1 MSGPKGFGY
10 EVVSAQELRRREDEA
25 RAGRCRRHVVTLAGL
40 HDQLRRH
47 GCSVDDRADEPPSTD
62 RQSMIAWEE
71 DLIRAIGA
79 ARERVREES
88 AKEIM
93 RRLRS
98 GDRAVDVSGLSLGG
112 GSRGDRSRPDG
123 DRLDRGD
130 RSAPDARAGAPP
142 ERDARR
148 RVAADVGAVVGL
160 LAGLRDPAVREE
172 LTATARAVLDVDDP
186 AQARGD
192 LLTLKTRATEALRV
206 QDLRDLAAQEALAL
220 AASRSRAAADLRA
233 RAERVTTAAELS
245 GLRGRIA
252 ELVEQERREADARF
266 VQGALEEVLAE
277 LGFAVDEDFE
287 LQDYGAVGVASHASC
302 PGYGVRF
309 QVSPGAGT
317 LFTRVVSR
325 RESSPE
331 EDARAEALTCDGVRA
346 VADRLHGRGVSTE
359 LRFSRRPGEA
369 AVERRIAPAEAAAEE
384 SAPRAAAA
392 GESAGEPAAGA
403 PVRRAPAGRG
413 RGGAARER
421 AR

>member
-40 HDQLRRH
+40 HDQLRRC
-47 GCSVDDRADEPPSTD
+47 GCSVDGPADEPPSTD

-71 DLIRAIGA
+71 ALIRAIDA
-79 ARERVREES
+79 AREQVHEES

-98 GDRAVDVSGLSLGG
+98 GDRPVDVSGLSLG
-112 GSRGDRSRPDG
+112 DRPAPPD
-123 DRLDRGD
+123 
-130 RSAPDARAGAPP
+130 RAGAAP

-148 RVAADVGAVVGL
+148 RVAADVDAVVGL

-172 LTATARAVLDVDDP
+172 LTTTARAVLDVDDP

-309 QVSPGAGT
+309 QVNPGAQT

-331 EDARAEALTCDGVRA
+331 EDARAEALTCDEVRA

-359 LRFSRRPGEA
+359 LRFSRRPGEV
-369 AVERRIAPAEAAAEE
+369 AVEKQLAPAKAPAAEAPASRPAATGRDARRT
-384 SAPRAAAA
+384 SAP
-392 GESAGEPAAGA
+392 
-403 PVRRAPAGRG
+403 RG
-413 RGGAARER
+413 RGGSARER

>member
-40 HDQLRRH
+40 HDQLRRC
-47 GCSVDDRADEPPSTD
+47 GCSVDGPADEPPSTD

-71 DLIRAIGA
+71 ALIRAIDA
-79 ARERVREES
+79 AREQVREES

-98 GDRAVDVSGLSLGG
+98 GDRPVDVSGLSLGG
-112 GSRGDRSRPDG
+112 GPPGDRPAPPD
-123 DRLDRGD
+123 
-130 RSAPDARAGAPP
+130 RAGAPP

-148 RVAADVGAVVGL
+148 RVAADVDVVVGL

-172 LTATARAVLDVDDP
+172 LTTTARAVLDVDDP

-309 QVSPGAGT
+309 QVNPGAQT

-331 EDARAEALTCDGVRA
+331 EDARAEALTCDEVRA

-359 LRFSRRPGEA
+359 LRFSRRPGEV
-369 AVERRIAPAEAAAEE
+369 AVEKQLAPAKAPAAEAPASRPAATGRDARRT
-384 SAPRAAAA
+384 SAP
-392 GESAGEPAAGA
+392 
-403 PVRRAPAGRG
+403 RG
-413 RGGAARER
+413 RGGSARER